1 MTTAQIASAATPP
14 FEVISEILRARKAN
28 LQMLPQVAQHALEV
42 AKNANCLIN
51 EFVGIVERDI
61 KLASDIL
68 RLANSAAM
76 GRGRAVDSLHQAVTR
91 LGFQQCKNLIITN
104 SVSSLMKKLP
114 IEQEWVRT
122 ILWQHGF
129 VTGLFALHLNRA
141 LNIGFNGEEF
151 TAGLIH
157 DVGRA
162 LSALAFPDQF
172 SGTDQLDF
180 LEDKSTPDAERRVLG
195 IDHCELG
202 AWFAKQNDLPES
214 IVCVIRFH
222 HDPASGCAGN
232 KLLPLVA
239 AADDLANH
247 FQRHGEGAGF
257 IAEKSQ
263 AFKHFELMGN
273 PLLSRRFVEIC
284 PTLFN
289 EVVSHVDELVRV

>member
-1 MTTAQIASAATPP
+1 MPAASAGAIPAPP

-42 AKNANCLIN
+42 AKNPNCLIN
-51 EFVGIVERDI
+51 EFVAIVERDI

-68 RLANSAAM
+68 RLANSAAF
-76 GRGRAVDSLHQAVTR
+76 GRKLAIDSLHQAVTR
-91 LGFQQCKNLIITN
+91 LGFQQCKNLIVTN

-129 VTGLFALHLNRA
+129 VTGLFAMHLNRA
-141 LNIGFNGEEF
+141 LNVGFNGEEF

-162 LSALAFPDQF
+162 LSAIAFPEQF
-172 SGTDQLDF
+172 NAADSLDF
-180 LEDKSTPDAERRVLG
+180 NEDERTPEREREALG

-202 AWFAKQNDLPES
+202 AWFAKQNELPES
-214 IVCVIRFH
+214 IVCVIKYH
-222 HDPASGCAGN
+222 HTPELGCPGN
-232 KLLPLVA
+232 KLVPLVA

-247 FQRHGEGAGF
+247 YQRHGEATGYV
-257 IAEKSQ
+257 AENSNAYQ
-263 AFKHFELMGN
+263 CLNRFGSPILA
-273 PLLSRRFVEIC
+273 RRFVEIC
-284 PTLFN
+284 PTLFG
-289 EVVSHVDELVRV
+289 EVIAHVDELVRV